1 MPRAPRIRKR
11 EPMITP
17 SVTPPAREPMSPER
31 RQWLSYW
38 KDRAI
43 GRLPLT
49 APVNV
54 KVQLRREVEEA
65 LRAYG
70 PGDSSAEVE
79 DIITVRVQHTR
90 DQLERATTDQQRAEQ
105 KTVLLALADVVL
117 EIAIGRCPLHLVGP
131 PRSAQRQHI
140 IRTLRPKLRSALE
153 LTLTGDESVFQVF
166 QEITDWV
173 AAWQAEQGPEPWH
186 KAAIRKASRAAKG
199 TAMLVDAAMK
209 VPECKKIFET
219 GASLVGARLADMLQR
234 KFLAPPS
241 AKD

>member
-1 MPRAPRIRKR
+1 MPRAPRIRQR
-11 EPMITP
+11 GPMT

-31 RQWLSYW
+31 RQWLSDW
-38 KDRAI
+38 KDRAVS
-43 GRLPLT
+43 RLPLT
-49 APVNV
+49 APVEA

-79 DIITVRVQHTR
+79 DLITVLVQHTR
-90 DQLERATTDQQRAEQ
+90 DQLERTSKDQQRARQ
-105 KTVLLALADVVL
+105 KIVLLTLADVVL
-117 EIAIGRCPLHLVGP
+117 EIAIGRCPLYLVGQ
-131 PRSAQRQHI
+131 PRSVQRQHV

-153 LTLTGDESVFQVF
+153 RTLTGDESVVQIF

-186 KAAIRKASRAAKG
+186 KAAVRKASRTAKG
-199 TAMLVDAAMK
+199 TAMVVDAAMK
-209 VPECKKIFET
+209 VPECKKIVET

-234 KFLAPPS
+234 KFLNPPS